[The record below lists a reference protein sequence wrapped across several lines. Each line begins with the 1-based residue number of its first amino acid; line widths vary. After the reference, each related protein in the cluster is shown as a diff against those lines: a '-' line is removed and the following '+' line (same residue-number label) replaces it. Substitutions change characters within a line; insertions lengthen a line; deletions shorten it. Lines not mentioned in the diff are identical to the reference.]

1 MHTGYKSILRSCP
14 ECASST
20 LFLVSHGMNSVL
32 NDQDETFS
40 SDPIVREEENTTY
53 DFVEASLIVVLDR
66 VGFFT

>member
-1 MHTGYKSILRSCP
+1 
-14 ECASST
+14 
-20 LFLVSHGMNSVL
+20 MNSVL

-40 SDPIVREEENTTY
+40 SDPIVREVENTNY